1 MLPTAVPKAPNR
13 SYMKAM
19 GLTDQDLEKY
29 IVGVAAAWNEAG
41 PCNIHVLSLANHAK
55 EGIRNRNGTPRVF
68 TTPVVIDGVAMGT
81 EGMKYSLVSRE
92 LIANTVESTV
102 NAHSYDGFVAL
113 SGCDKTSPGMMM
125 AMARLNLPSIVMY
138 GGTTLPGYFHGK
150 QIAVGDLF
158 EAVGAYMNGKMS
170 LAELKLM
177 EDKAVPT
184 AGSCGGLYTA
194 NTMAMM
200 TEVLGLALPGS
211 ASPPAVDSAKE
222 KYAYET
228 GRTLMDLIETDLK
241 PRDILTQESFYN
253 AISVLM
259 ASGGS
264 TNAVLHLLAIAHEAN
279 VKIDLDDF
287 DRLSRKIPEIVN
299 MKPSGEYVMADL
311 DKIGG
316 VPILMKILLE
326 HGILNGEQL
335 TVTGKTIAENLKD
348 IRVANLNN
356 VIYDYDKPLNP
367 TGGIR
372 ILKGSLAPDGSV
384 FKISASKVKYH
395 KGPARVFDS
404 EEETFKAIKAR
415 KIKAGDTVIIRYE
428 GPKGGPGM
436 REMLSV
442 TSEIVGEGLGESVA
456 LVTDG
461 RFSGA
466 TRGIMIGHV
475 APEAMDGG
483 PIALVRDGD
492 MIEIDG
498 VNGKINI
505 LVSEDELERRK
516 KEWKNRSQGI
526 RQACFTSI
534 QGSLHPLLWVPT
546 LNKTYKYFLSIF
558 NNHF

>member
-1 MLPTAVPKAPNR
+1 MKRSDITYSGPERSPNR

-19 GLTDQDLEKY
+19 GLTDNDLSKY

-41 PCNIHVLSLANHAK
+41 PCNIHVLSLANNTK
-55 EGIRNRNGTPRVF
+55 EGIRHNNGTPRLF
-68 TTPVVIDGVAMGT
+68 ATPVVIDGIAMGT

-102 NAHSYDGFVAL
+102 NAHNYDGFAAI

-150 QIAVGDLF
+150 EIAVGDLF
-158 EAVGAYMNGKMS
+158 EAVGSYLNGNMS
-170 LAELKLM
+170 MEELKLM
-177 EDKAVPT
+177 EDHAVPT

-200 TEVLGLALPGS
+200 TEDLGLALPGS
-211 ASPPAVDSAKE
+211 ASPPAVDGAKV

-228 GRTLMDLIETDLK
+228 GKTIMDLLENDLK
-241 PRDILTQESFYN
+241 PRDILTEESFYN
-253 AISVLM
+253 AITILM

-279 VKIDLDDF
+279 IKLNMDDF
-287 DRLSRKIPEIVN
+287 DRISKKIPDIVN
-299 MKPSGEYVMADL
+299 MKPSGEYVMAEL

-316 VPILMKILLE
+316 VPVLMKILLD
-326 HGILNGEQL
+326 HNLLNGEQL
-335 TVTGKTIAENLKD
+335 TVTGKTIRENLKD
-348 IRVANLNN
+348 IKILNKNN
-356 VIYDYDKPLNP
+356 VIFDVEKPINP
-367 TGGIR
+367 SGGIR
-372 ILKGSLAPDGSV
+372 ILKGNLATEGSV
-384 FKISASKVKYH
+384 FKISASNVKYH

-404 EEETFKAIKAR
+404 EDDSFKAIKDK
-415 KIKAGDTVIIRYE
+415 KIDPGDVVVIRYE

-442 TSEIVGEGLGESVA
+442 TSALIGEGLGDSVA
-456 LVTDG
+456 LITDG

-466 TRGIMIGHV
+466 TRGIMIGHI

-483 PIALVRDGD
+483 AIAVVKNNDI
-492 MIEIDG
+492 IEIDG
-498 VNGKINI
+498 NNGKINLLI
-505 LVSEDELERRK
+505 DENELNNRLRNWKKPEPKHKTGLLYQYSRLVSSSSKGAVME
-516 KEWKNRSQGI
+516 
-526 RQACFTSI
+526 
-534 QGSLHPLLWVPT
+534 
-546 LNKTYKYFLSIF
+546 
-558 NNHF
+558 